1 MQNLQN
7 IPWNQTHISKNNVR
21 TTPPSKEEIEAM
33 AANILAEGV
42 LQNLTV
48 EQEGEGYGVTAGG
61 VRWRAV
67 AHLVKTGQVSDDY
80 PLPCNVK
87 EPGNAAAVSLAEN
100 YFRHAMHPVDEFE
113 AFARMQAEGNDE
125 AAIAL
130 RFGCDVI
137 QVKKRL
143 KLAKVHPTIRK
154 ACRKGDINIEALM
167 AFTLADTA
175 KRQLAVFKEL
185 GPHSCYAQNI
195 RRLLTEEGEG
205 SDSRLARY
213 VGLEAYETAGGR
225 VVRDLFSERQYLL
238 DRDLLTDLA
247 LKKLE
252 KAAARVAKKEG
263 WQNVD
268 IAVNGNPDRYSSYHA
283 LTPKPVDVP
292 EKLLNEQTARE
303 QELEAL
309 NEKSDWE
316 EEEEERSFWL
326 EDRLQEIEAEIDTY
340 RVYSDEDKAQA
351 VVFVSVGHDGKTK
364 IERGYIS
371 NRVAKSRAAQDNQG
385 EKAEPENPVL
395 SRALIDDLGT
405 HRQQIA
411 KAALVKNP
419 KLAMDALLY
428 TLAMDVLEPY
438 RFFGSAV
445 RISGQHIG
453 PSQDGDSEHATSAA
467 TEALA
472 AARDA
477 LVTDWVDIED
487 DAERFAALRALPTK
501 AKQAL
506 FAYCVANALSIGVKR
521 DEPCFSEALLAD
533 LSPDYAAMWRPTG
546 EGYWK
551 RVPRPVV
558 YEQGSALF
566 GEHWALENAKATKK
580 TLVDKL
586 HYFFANPVPKEASE
600 SEKDA
605 HKHWLPEQFG

>member
-1 MQNLQN
+1 MHTIQD
-7 IPWNQTHISKNNVR
+7 IPWKETHISVNNVR
-21 TTPPSKEEIEAM
+21 ITPPSKEEIEAM

-48 EQEGEGYGVTAGG
+48 EKEGEGYGVTAGG
-61 VRWRAV
+61 VRWRAIE
-67 AHLVKTGQVSDDY
+67 HLVKTGQVSDDY

-130 RFGCDVI
+130 RFGCEVI

-154 ACRKGDINIEALM
+154 ACRKGDIDIEALM

-175 KRQLAVFKEL
+175 KQQLAVFKEL
-185 GPHSCYAQNI
+185 GPRSCYAHNI

-205 SDSRLARY
+205 SDSSVARY
-213 VGLEAYETAGGR
+213 VGLDAYEAAGGR
-225 VVRDLFSERQYLL
+225 VVRDLFNERHYLL
-238 DRDLLTDLA
+238 DRDLLTNLA
-247 LKKLE
+247 QKKLE
-252 KAAARVAKKEG
+252 KAAARVANKEG

-268 IAVNGNPDRYSSYHA
+268 IAVNGNPARYSYHA
-283 LTPKPVDVP
+283 LTPKPVGVP
-292 EKLLNEQTARE
+292 EKLLIEQATRE

-309 NEKSDWE
+309 NEKDDWE

-326 EDRLQEIEAEIDTY
+326 EDRLQEIEDEIDTY
-340 RVYSDEDKAQA
+340 RVFSDEDKAQA
-351 VVFVSVGHDGKTK
+351 VVFVSVGHDGKAR

-371 NRVAKSRAAQDNQG
+371 NRIAKSRATQNEQG
-385 EKAEPENPVL
+385 EKAEPESPVL

-428 TLAMDVLEPY
+428 TLALDVLVPY
-438 RFFGSAV
+438 SYWGGAV
-445 RISGQHIG
+445 RIRGENIG
-453 PSQDGDSEHATSAA
+453 PSLNGDSEHATSAA

-472 AARDA
+472 AARDG

-487 DAERFAALRALPTK
+487 DAERFAALRALPSK

-521 DEPCFSEALLAD
+521 EEGCFGEALLAD

-546 EGYWK
+546 AGYWQ
-551 RVPRPVV
+551 RVPRKVA
-558 YEQGSALF
+558 YDQGAALF
-566 GEHWALENAKATKK
+566 GEHWAAENAKATKK
-580 TLVDKL
+580 SLVAKL
-586 HYFFANPVPKEASE
+586 DTFFSNPLPKEAS
-600 SEKDA
+600 KDEREA
-605 HKHWLPEQFG
+605 HEHWLPEQFG